1 MRLRSVLKKL
11 LLASIATVLAL
22 AASEGLCR
30 LLAKPMVG
38 HGRFF
43 TSNGLEVP
51 LGEIIAF
58 VTRMGEADARQNV
71 TVTKPYGMMLAN
83 LKMRMGY
90 DQPRPRWD
98 YFDENGCIAVDT
110 NSLGL
115 RDLEFSAKKAPGEFR
130 VLALGDSMTYG
141 QGVRLD
147 LTWPQVLE
155 SRLRAEW
162 KGPVE
167 VINAGFAAGPGVHSP
182 DGYDRWVADNGILF
196 EPDIV
201 VVGVCL
207 NDLGPVP
214 MLTYPAVQVLPV
226 WGGYS
231 VLLDRVVQYV
241 QQRHF
246 RSQQVDYLAKVKA
259 EPAAWAGTQR
269 GLLALRDTLKA
280 RNVPLVVCVFPM
292 LSQLEPEL
300 YPCRPLHAL
309 VMDFCAQNEI
319 RAVDLLPTFLG
330 MDEGDLWV
338 HASDQHGNHVV
349 HRMQAEAIQAALREM
364 GLLPKPR

>member
-1 MRLRSVLKKL
+1 MRRRPVFKKL
-11 LLASIATVLAL
+11 LLAFLATFFAL
-22 AASEGLCR
+22 ATSEGICR
-30 LLAKPMVG
+30 LVTEPMVG

-71 TVTKPYGMMLAN
+71 NTTKPYGMMLAN

-90 DQPRPRWD
+90 DRPRPRWD

-115 RDLEFSAKKAPGEFR
+115 RDLEFAAKKAPLEFR

-147 LTWPQVLE
+147 LIWPQVLE
-155 SRLRAEW
+155 ARLRAEC

-167 VINAGFAAGPGVHSP
+167 VVNAGFAAGPGVHSP

-196 EPDIV
+196 EPDVV
-201 VVGVCL
+201 VVGLCL
-207 NDLGPVP
+207 NDIGPVP
-214 MLTYPAVQVLPV
+214 MLTYPVVQVQPV
-226 WGGYS
+226 WGGHS
-231 VLLDRVVQYV
+231 VLLDRAVQYV
-241 QQRHF
+241 QQRRH
-246 RSQQVDYLAKVKA
+246 RNQQVDFLARLKA
-259 EPAAWAGTQR
+259 EPAAWNGTQR
-269 GLLALRDTLKA
+269 GLLALRDTLRV

-292 LSQLEPEL
+292 FSQLEPDL
-300 YPCRPLHAL
+300 YPCRPLHRL

-319 RAVDLLPTFLG
+319 RAVDLLPAFLG
-330 MDEGDLWV
+330 MEEGDLWV
-338 HASDQHGNHVV
+338 HPSDQHGNHVA
-349 HRMQAEAIQAALREM
+349 HRMQAEAIHVALREF
-364 GLLPKPR
+364 GLLPKR